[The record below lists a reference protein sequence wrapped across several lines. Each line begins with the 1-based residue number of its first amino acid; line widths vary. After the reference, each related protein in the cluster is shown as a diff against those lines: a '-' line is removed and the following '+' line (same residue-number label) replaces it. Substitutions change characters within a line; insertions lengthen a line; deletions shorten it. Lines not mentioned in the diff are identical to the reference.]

1 MHREAV
7 VGLRIPSLVATLLL
21 LTACSSS
28 SPSATNQ
35 GVVEGR
41 DAATT
46 PSGEGGTTEPPE
58 GSLDATPV
66 AAPDTTTTTA
76 DAGATADVGATS
88 DAMEDATATT
98 EASVPETATSDHGS
112 SSTPADAAP
121 PACGAPPDEPP
132 SAPPAHAPSDAYPMI
147 AHWEYPT
154 AGNVVALTFDD
165 GPNPATT
172 NLILDTL
179 KKHGIRATFFLNS
192 RSRGD
197 LFADPESAATVNR
210 EISEGH
216 VIGNHTAHHYD
227 LTTLSEAGIESEL
240 DLLETDV
247 KAAVP
252 CLPPLTLVRAPF
264 GEPYLSGTDDAKAK
278 VLPIVAR
285 HGVHVGWS
293 IESLDYT
300 SDPGDTT
307 TWVNRVLGR
316 IDAGRRGPILMH
328 DTEPVTAGGL
338 ESLVTGLESRGVAF
352 VTAEKLVRDKYGKTS
367 AELVK
372 P

>member
-1 MHREAV
+1 VSPRAAS
-7 VGLRIPSLVATLLL
+7 IFATLLL
-21 LTACSSS
+21 LTACSSP

-46 PSGEGGTTEPPE
+46 PDDETGTPVPSDGSTPDTLTDATGGTP
-58 GSLDATPV
+58 DAT
-66 AAPDTTTTTA
+66 T
-76 DAGATADVGATS
+76 
-88 DAMEDATATT
+88 DATATEASSPIDASGDAST
-98 EASVPETATSDHGS
+98 EDTSTSIDTSVPEATPVDDGS
-112 SSTPADAAP
+112 TTLDATP

-132 SAPPAHAPSDAYPMI
+132 SAPPAHAPSDAYPLI
-147 AHWEYPT
+147 AHWEYPA

-179 KKHGIRATFFLNS
+179 KKHGVRATFFLNS

-197 LFADPESAATVNR
+197 LFADPEAAETVNR
-210 EISEGH
+210 EIAEGH

-227 LTTLSEAGIESEL
+227 LTTLSSADIESEL
-240 DLLETDV
+240 ATLETDV
-247 KAAVP
+247 RAAVP

-278 VLPIVAR
+278 VLPVVAR
-285 HGVHVGWS
+285 HGVHIGWS

-338 ESLVTGLESRGVAF
+338 ESLIEALASRGVTF